1 MIVGAILCVVVIGM
15 ILKSMQGEGFME
27 EFTAVLPD
35 ISILPQPYRPHPI
48 IPITPIIHIDPTR
61 YPTAAPILPQ
71 SYRPHPII
79 PITPIIHTDPTI
91 YPTGGIDPTIY
102 PTAAPTSCQ
111 ICPVCA
117 TTVSPDPI
125 ITLSPAL
132 PTRPPFTASPTR
144 PPFTASPTRPPFN
157 TKSPFTKQIELP
169 QLQGV
174 NKDKAY
180 MYVKQKY
187 PTLMPQLIRERI

>member
-35 ISILPQPYRPHPI
+35 ISILPQP
-48 IPITPIIHIDPTR
+48 
-61 YPTAAPILPQ
+61 
-71 SYRPHPII
+71 YRPHPII